1 MQGRERAPF
10 GSRLIAAAAT
20 LCALVMCAV
29 PAFAQNRIAVPG
41 TSVTLTA
48 PPGFSR
54 SRTPRSIENTAT
66 GSSITISERS
76 ADAYDEMVRLFSSA
90 RELSQ
95 AYANQDV
102 SIRSVRRLDGEIPFA
117 VGRQTTGGK
126 EITKY
131 LALLRGDRTVLVTF
145 NLADRSFTEA
155 DAEAVLRSVEIA
167 RAPTLEEQLST
178 LPFTFQV
185 VEPYSVAQVI
195 PRSAV
200 TLRVEGDDGQPV
212 IVIGEGRSR
221 AVMGDEPRVAAELL
235 RSTGGFGDAEI
246 TAQGPTAFGG
256 GAGYGVRAMLDDQ
269 SVVQYLR
276 IVPGGTYLRLL
287 ARGSTTAMQS
297 AETTIDAI
305 AGSVEPR

>member
-1 MQGRERAPF
+1 MHGRERATF
-10 GSRLIAAAAT
+10 GSWLIAAAAGVLT
-20 LCALVMCAV
+20 LFVCAV
-29 PAFAQNRIAVPG
+29 PALAQDRIAVPG

-76 ADAYDEMVRLFSSA
+76 AEAYEEMAQLFSSA

-102 SIRSVRRLDGEIPFA
+102 SIRSVRRLDGGIPFA

-126 EITKY
+126 EIVKY

-145 NLADRSFTEA
+145 NLADSSFTEA

-178 LPFTFQV
+178 LPFTFRV
-185 VEPYSVAQVI
+185 VEPYSVARVV

-200 TLRVEGDDGQPV
+200 TLAVEGDDEQPV

-221 AVMGDEPRVAAELL
+221 AVMGDEARVAVELL
-235 RSTGGFGDAEI
+235 RGTGGFGSAEI

-256 GAGYGVRAMLDDQ
+256 GAGYGVRAMVEDQ

-276 IVPGGTYLRLL
+276 IVPGGAYLRLL
-287 ARGSTTAMQS
+287 ARGPTGAMRS